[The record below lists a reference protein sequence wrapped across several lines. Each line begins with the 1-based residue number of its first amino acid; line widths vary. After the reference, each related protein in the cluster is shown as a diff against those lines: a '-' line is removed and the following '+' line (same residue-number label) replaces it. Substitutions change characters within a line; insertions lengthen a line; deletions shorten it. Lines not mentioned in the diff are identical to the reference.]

1 MPGIRVLDQQR
12 TSLAA
17 RIEEL
22 ERELAAE
29 RSALEELRGG
39 VGFVPPGHFYSPL
52 PLLEE
57 FEADHARI
65 YAPARRPTV
74 PGIELDDEGHL
85 GLLEAFAEL
94 YGAMPFRE
102 EPGDDRRYHLGNGVF
117 EYGDGIFLYSML
129 RHHRPRRVI
138 EVGSGFSSAAMLDV
152 SELFLDDALEL
163 TLVEPHPE
171 RLRSLLWPGDDR
183 RVTLIEQ
190 RVQDVPADTYD
201 VLERGDVLFVDSTHV
216 SKVGSDVN
224 HLLFEVLP
232 ALRPG
237 VLVHIHDIGYPF
249 EYPAKWVREG
259 RAWNEAYLVRAFL
272 QFNAEFEVTFFGQYA
287 QRFHEDFIAAR
298 LPLALAKPSGS
309 LWIRRR
315 DA

>member
-1 MPGIRVLDQQR
+1 M
-12 TSLAA
+12 
-17 RIEEL
+17 
-22 ERELAAE
+22 
-29 RSALEELRGG
+29 
-39 VGFVPPGHFYSPL
+39 
-52 PLLEE
+52 
-57 FEADHARI
+57 
-65 YAPARRPTV
+65 
-74 PGIELDDEGHL
+74 
-85 GLLEAFAEL
+85 
-94 YGAMPFRE
+94 
-102 EPGDDRRYHLGNGVF
+102 
-117 EYGDGIFLYSML
+117 
-129 RHHRPRRVI
+129 I
-138 EVGSGFSSAAMLDV
+138 EVGSGFWSAALLDV
-152 SELFLDDALEL
+152 SELFLDVALDL
-163 TLVEPHPE
+163 SLVEPHPE

-287 QRFHEDFIAAR
+287 QRFHEDFIAAH